1 MKFKY
6 IGEHTEMIAFG
17 LDFSGGK
24 VAGTT
29 KKAVI
34 AKLQGNSHFEEVTDK
49 PAPIKPEPVSSVIEQ
64 VETNVYTG
72 TNQG

>member
-1 MKFKY
+1 MKFRYLGDK
-6 IGEHTEMIAFG
+6 TEMIAFG
-17 LDFSGGK
+17 LEFSNGK
-24 VAGTT
+24 TAGTT

-49 PAPIKPEPVSSVIEQ
+49 PEPVKPEPVSSVIEQ